1 MSSQSRILD
10 AGRRLLHQHG
20 SLDAVTVD
28 QIADAAGVAKATLY
42 RHFGSKAALAAELGH
57 PPADDPEPRTRILD
71 ATARVIATFGLNGT
85 TVERV
90 AAAAETSPASI
101 YWHFESKDELIAE
114 AIRHLVPVEVAA
126 RLANS
131 LDGPPAEVLPRLLRA
146 LATVLV
152 QRGDFLPLVM
162 FEVAHHPNLADIVFE
177 RVTGPIWGNVAH
189 YMREQTGRGRFRR
202 GDPMARVFCLAGPM
216 IAMLLARRTF
226 GDRVAVDPLASIDE
240 IVSIFLHGVSA

>member
-42 RHFGSKAALAAELGH
+42 RHFGSKAAL
-57 PPADDPEPRTRILD
+57 
-71 ATARVIATFGLNGT
+71 
-85 TVERV
+85 
-90 AAAAETSPASI
+90 AAETSPASI

-162 FEVAHHPNLADIVFE
+162 FEVAHHPKPADIVFE

-240 IVSIFLHGVSA
+240 IVSIFLHG